1 MKKKVSVSFFSSKN
15 IEDDLI
21 SLCDTSVDY
30 IHVDVGDGKFI
41 ERKFN
46 PIKELSGLSG
56 ALTKRLD
63 VHFMV
68 EDPEK
73 YIIDYSELNCEY
85 ITFHCEIK
93 KDILKLLDLIKSYG
107 IKCGLAISPD
117 TDICFLE
124 PFLDDI
130 DMILVMSVVPGKGG
144 QSFIYST
151 IDRIKEIKKLI
162 GRRDIVINVDGG
174 INGETSKLVDSDI
187 VVSGSFVLGS
197 GDLEKNIEAVR

>member
-1 MKKKVSVSFFSSKN
+1 MKKVSVSFFNSNN
-15 IEDDLI
+15 IEEDLI
-21 SLCDTSVDY
+21 NLCATDVDY

-46 PIKELSGLSG
+46 PIKELRDLNA

-68 EDPEK
+68 DEPEK

-85 ITFHCEIK
+85 ITIHCEIK
-93 KDILKLLDLIKSYG
+93 RDILKLLDLIKSYG

-117 TDICFLE
+117 TDISFLE

-130 DMILVMSVVPGKGG
+130 DMILIMSVVPGKGG
-144 QSFIYST
+144 QSFIYSSV
-151 IDRIKEIKKLI
+151 DRIKEIKRMI
-162 GRRDIVINVDGG
+162 GNRNIIVNVDGG
-174 INGETSKLVDSDI
+174 INAETCKLVDSDV
-187 VVSGSFVLGS
+187 VVSGSFVLS
-197 GDLEKNIEAVR
+197 SDDLDSSINLLR

>member
-1 MKKKVSVSFFSSKN
+1 MKKVSVSFFNSEK

-21 SLCDTSVDY
+21 DLCDTTVDY

-46 PIKELSGLSG
+46 PIKELKGLDG

-68 EDPEK
+68 DDPEK

-85 ITFHCEIK
+85 ITIHCE
-93 KDILKLLDLIKSYG
+93 LKRDVLRLLELIKSYG

-117 TDICFLE
+117 TDLSFLE

-144 QSFIYST
+144 QSFIYSSV
-151 IDRIKEIKKLI
+151 DRINDIRKMI
-162 GRRDIVINVDGG
+162 GSRDIVLSVDGG
-174 INGETSKLVDSDI
+174 INAETVKLVNTDM

-197 GDLEKNIEAVR
+197 KDIEESINVLR

>member
-1 MKKKVSVSFFSSKN
+1 MKKVSVSFFNSTN

-21 SLCDTSVDY
+21 NLCGTDTDY

-46 PIKELSGLSG
+46 PVKELRDLNG

-68 EDPEK
+68 DDPEK

-85 ITFHCEIK
+85 IVIHCELK
-93 KDILKLLDLIKSYG
+93 KDILSLLELIKKYG
-107 IKCGLAISPD
+107 IKCGLAISPG
-117 TDICFLE
+117 TDVSYLE

-130 DMILVMSVVPGKGG
+130 DMILVMSVIPGKGG
-144 QSFIYST
+144 QSFIYSSV
-151 IDRIKEIKKLI
+151 DRVKEIKRMI
-162 GRRDIVINVDGG
+162 GNRNIVISIDGG
-174 INGETSKLVDSDI
+174 INDETSKLVDTDI
-187 VVSGSFVLGS
+187 VVSGSYVLGS
-197 GDLEKNIEAVR
+197 ADLSKSISLLR

>member
-1 MKKKVSVSFFSSKN
+1 MKKVSVSFFNSTN

-21 SLCDTSVDY
+21 NLCGTDTDY

-46 PIKELSGLSG
+46 PVKELKDLNG

-68 EDPEK
+68 DDPEK

-85 ITFHCEIK
+85 IVIHCELK
-93 KDILKLLDLIKSYG
+93 KDILSLLELIKKYG
-107 IKCGLAISPD
+107 IKCGLAISPG
-117 TDICFLE
+117 TDVSYLE

-130 DMILVMSVVPGKGG
+130 DMILVMSVIPGKGG
-144 QSFIYST
+144 QSFIYSSV
-151 IDRIKEIKKLI
+151 DRVKEIKKMI
-162 GRRDIVINVDGG
+162 GNRNIVISIDGG
-174 INGETSKLVDSDI
+174 INDETSKLVDTDI
-187 VVSGSFVLGS
+187 VVSGSYVLGS
-197 GDLEKNIEAVR
+197 ADLSKSISLLR

>member
-1 MKKKVSVSFFSSKN
+1 MKKKVSVSFFNSEN

-21 SLCDTSVDY
+21 NLCDTTVDY
-30 IHVDVGDGKFI
+30 IHVDVGDGIFI

-46 PIKELSGLSG
+46 PIKELRGLNG

-63 VHFMV
+63 VHFMC
-68 EDPEK
+68 EDPRK
-73 YIIDYSELNCEY
+73 YIEEYSELNCEY
-85 ITFHCEIK
+85 ITIHCEIK
-93 KDILKLLDLIKSYG
+93 QDILKLLELIKSYG

-144 QSFIYST
+144 QSFMYSS
-151 IDRIKEIKKLI
+151 IDRVKELRKLI
-162 GRRDIVINVDGG
+162 GDRNIVINIDGG
-174 INGETSKLVDSDI
+174 INGETSKLTDTDI
-187 VVSGSFVLGS
+187 VVSGVFIIRSDDF
-197 GDLEKNIEAVR
+197 EKQIEAVR

>member
-1 MKKKVSVSFFSSKN
+1 MKKVSVSFFNSSN

-21 SLCDTSVDY
+21 NLCSTDTDY
-30 IHVDVGDGKFI
+30 IHVDVGDGNFI

-46 PIKELSGLSG
+46 PIKELRELNG

-85 ITFHCEIK
+85 ITIHCELK
-93 KDILKLLDLIKSYG
+93 KDILVLLERIKSFG

-117 TDICFLE
+117 TDISFLE

-144 QSFIYST
+144 QSFIYSS
-151 IDRIKEIKKLI
+151 IDKIKAIKKMI
-162 GRRDIVINVDGG
+162 GNRKIVINVDGG
-174 INGETSKLVDSDI
+174 INAETSKLVDTDI

-197 GDLEKNIEAVR
+197 SDIDNSISLLR